1 MQEEYL
7 SSDVSEDINKYIDSI
22 ISNYRNLG
30 KKACVSVLK
39 LTQISNGQIHIML
52 MYSASELQECTIIMK
67 HKKKCE
73 CNHILYIHMVLDNKL
88 NLIQTNYETAYIND
102 LYNIVLNIIQKFNK
116 KID

>member
-1 MQEEYL
+1 MQDEYL
-7 SSDVSEDINKYIDSI
+7 SSDLSEDINKYIDSI
-22 ISNYRNLG
+22 ISNYINLG

-39 LTQISNGQIHIML
+39 LTQISNGQIHVML
-52 MYSASELQECTIIMK
+52 MYSTSEFKECTIMK
-67 HKKKCE
+67 KHIKNCQ
-73 CNHILYIHMVLDNKL
+73 CNQILYIHMVLDNKL